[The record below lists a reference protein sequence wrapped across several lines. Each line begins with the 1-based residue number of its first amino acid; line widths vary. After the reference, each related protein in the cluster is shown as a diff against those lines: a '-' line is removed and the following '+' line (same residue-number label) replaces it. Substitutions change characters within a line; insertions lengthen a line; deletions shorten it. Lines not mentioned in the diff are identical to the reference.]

1 MSKASRLARP
11 PSAGAGSKLPSP
23 RKECPGM
30 AAAAGRVRVLSV
42 GEKLM
47 RAGSDGILN
56 RHKSLRVA
64 VPQDKAQSETL
75 TERQALNQSPG
86 ERGENMG
93 MVPPKSRISPPKAS
107 TQHQGSV
114 HNVGNRG
121 ESSEGVTEGGQE
133 CEQGMLGNQQVLE
146 LCLCL
151 NPSPR

>member
-1 MSKASRLARP
+1 
-11 PSAGAGSKLPSP
+11 
-23 RKECPGM
+23 M

-114 HNVGNRG
+114 HSKSCTKRHNLIINLSLMMIVSYILCKLVICAHGNL
-121 ESSEGVTEGGQE
+121 SFGV
-133 CEQGMLGNQQVLE
+133 CVVL
-146 LCLCL
+146 
-151 NPSPR
+151 